1 MELMQTINEA
11 LKSAM
16 KEKDQVQLRA
26 LRAIKSALLLA
37 QTEKAGA
44 VIDAAR
50 EIQVLQKL
58 AKQRR
63 DSMAIFAEQNRTDL
77 FLREQEELQVIETF
91 LPASLDEAEI
101 KRRIATLAASV
112 GATGMADLAKL
123 MPVAM
128 KALAG
133 EADNKAIADAV
144 KQILGGK

>member
-1 MELMQTINEA
+1 MQTINEA

-101 KRRIATLAASV
+101 KRRVATLAASM
-112 GATGMADLAKL
+112 GATGMADFAKL

-128 KALAG
+128 KSLAG

>member
-1 MELMQTINEA
+1 MQTINEA